1 MGSGNVRVS
10 QSSVGCSGRWRRGLQ
25 VTPAS
30 SQGGMILKFVVDRSN
45 PQPTRPSDPVDTLR
59 DFAEALRGCYS
70 PPPIDDVS
78 QPVDLTF
85 QVSFKRSGEL
95 FGKPRVVN
103 FARTVSS
110 EERQRYYLAVAEA
123 IDLCSPMPFTEA
135 MGGAS
140 AGRTF
145 RVNIID
151 SRNRR
156 QVMNND

>member
-1 MGSGNVRVS
+1 MKRRFIVAFAAAAVCAAAYRLVPAFS
-10 QSSVGCSGRWRRGLQ
+10 Q
-25 VTPAS
+25 
-30 SQGGMILKFVVDRSN
+30 GMILHIEIHRSDVE
-45 PQPTRPSDPVDTLR
+45 PTRPSGQINTLQ
-59 DFAEALRGCYS
+59 DFMEALLGCYR

-95 FGKPRVVN
+95 FGKPRVVS
-103 FARTVSS
+103 FARPVAP

-123 IDLCSPMPFTEA
+123 VDLCSPMPFTDA

-140 AGRTF
+140 DGRTF
-145 RVNIID
+145 RINIID

-156 QVMNND
+156 QAMTNE

>member
-1 MGSGNVRVS
+1 MY
-10 QSSVGCSGRWRRGLQ
+10 RRLIGAFAAAAVCVAACQ
-25 VTPAS
+25 VAPAF
-30 SQGGMILKFVVDRSN
+30 SQGGMILMIEINRSN
-45 PQPTRPSDPVDTLR
+45 PEPTRPSAPVDTLR
-59 DFAEALRGCYS
+59 DFTDALRHCYS

-95 FGKPRVVN
+95 FGKPRVVS
-103 FARTVSS
+103 FARTVSL

-123 IDLCSPMPFTEA
+123 VDLCSPMPFTDA

-145 RVNIID
+145 RISIID

-156 QVMNND
+156 QA